1 MMMKREFME
10 QVPSLKRNN
19 LKHEDFASKSIEDLL
34 PKGSRDKALIHNAAY
49 YATVVLI
56 NKGKGQFEI
65 KELPHALQTSC
76 LNAAV
81 FLDVNKDGF
90 KDIVPVG
97 NRSVFAP
104 QFGRL
109 DGYCGDV
116 FINEKGVDFG
126 LLPSFQSGLDLRGDG
141 RCASVV
147 KTKNKTSF
155 IVTFNN
161 HVPKFYEQL

>member
-1 MMMKREFME
+1 M
-10 QVPSLKRNN
+10 
-19 LKHEDFASKSIEDLL
+19 
-34 PKGSRDKALIHNAAY
+34 IHNAAY
-49 YATVVLI
+49 YASVVLI
-56 NKGKGQFEI
+56 NKGKGQFEV

-97 NRSVFAP
+97 NRSVLLPNLADSMVM
-104 QFGRL
+104 REM
-109 DGYCGDV
+109 YSSMK
-116 FINEKGVDFG
+116 KGVDFG
-126 LLPSFQSGLDLRGDG
+126 LLLHFQSGLDLGVT
-141 RCASVV
+141 AVV
-147 KTKNKTSF
+147 PVWLRPKNKTSF